1 MNFYLVETGYIH
13 DETTNVWSRLGYAG
27 IAYNDGDEVEQR
39 IAAIVEQAS
48 DITVLSTE
56 LRQHCT
62 DWPSLYHLSGTRANI
77 LRPFETDLGGDIL
90 EIGAGCGAITRY
102 LGECGG
108 NILAL
113 EGSKR
118 RATIARNRTKDLS
131 NVTVVA
137 EKFDDFAI
145 EHQFDVITLIGVLE
159 YANLFI
165 TGDHPAQVMLE
176 HLKKKL
182 KPTGKLIIA
191 IENQLGLKYFAGAPE
206 DHIGQPMYGIEGR
219 YRKDQPETFGRKVL
233 DDMLESVGFRSR
245 EFLAP
250 FPDYKLSTSIITA
263 SGLESNEFDAAALIL
278 HSVRKDPQLPPI
290 LAFSPELAWPSLV
303 KNGLAMDMANS
314 FLIVAHCGNPK
325 LQKNM
330 LPLAWH
336 YSTDRK
342 KQYCKETIFVPHEDE
357 KIEVYYKSLD
367 ASNIAITDDE
377 LLRFSVPDHAPYFK
391 GELLSQEFTQ
401 IIIRDQWSLEE
412 VVFFFK
418 KYLSVLA
425 KLNGRDSADFS
436 IDTEI
441 NGEFFDCV
449 PQNIIVKYDD
459 DGYIIDDEWTLNRKV
474 QVGFL
479 VFRAILTLFFSLT
492 RIGHP
497 AKESGN
503 TYGDFVLN
511 VWRGL
516 GWEGTRERL
525 TDYAKFETDIQIL
538 VSGRRNLENYVL
550 DFLQSP
556 IGNFFNLNSTV
567 IERDSR
573 IANLSQVVTERDS
586 QITNLNQAVSERDS
600 QIAALYN
607 STSWRLTW
615 PLRFVMHLV
624 RATRTFKK
632 AISYYGSPIV
642 VLKKVVRIFRNE
654 GVPGVLSR
662 ANILS
667 EVMRTSVS
675 HDVGNMMEGLYWPIP
690 PADNDFLLKVSVIVP
705 NYNHA
710 PYLKRRLDSIYGQTY
725 RNFEVILLDDC
736 STDESQNI
744 LCEYANRYKEIT
756 TVVFNSINSG
766 GVFNQWHK
774 GISLAHGDLIWIAES
789 DDYCDIT
796 HLSELIRFFK
806 NEAVMLSFCRSD
818 FVKGDDGTKMWT
830 SEEFL
835 ADTKL
840 DIWGNEFIRSAHW
853 VVNHAW
859 GMKNIIPNVSSA
871 IFRHPGAIPIMSD
884 KSWRNMRLCGDWIF
898 YLHLIRGGLVAY
910 SPRTTN
916 YYRQHGSGTSINT
929 QKENTYYRE
938 HEKVVVGLLELYKID
953 PSILDRQQQSLY
965 LHWCVSHGSNRKQE
979 FEALYNLTR
988 ARSVAKP
995 RTPNILMAG
1004 FALIAGGGETFP
1016 IMMANLLRK
1025 RGAGVSF
1032 LNCRNAQTDLGVRRM
1047 LNRSVPLFELDGLHR
1062 IGALCYDLGIEIIHS
1077 HHAWVDMTLAQCLM
1091 HEPKIKQV
1099 ITMHGMYEMMPRDA
1113 INNIISLMEKRISR
1127 IIFTAE
1133 KNLAPFSKEF
1143 QERKKFTRINN
1154 ALEIEEIYPIERS
1167 TLGIG
1172 EDDFVLCLVSR
1183 AIPEKG
1189 WVETIQAVELAR
1201 LHCPRKICLLLI
1213 GEGEEFDRLKHKHAS
1228 ELTRFLGFRSNIRD
1242 YFAMADMGILP
1253 SRFKGESYP
1262 LVLIDC
1268 LLAGKPIIASR
1279 IGEIHEMLSADD
1291 SLAGELL
1298 ELQNFS
1304 IPIENLANLIV
1315 RLASDSTYYQILKGR
1330 VPSAVKKFDPSIM
1343 IEKYEDIYRSVLI
1356 AE

>member
-1 MNFYLVETGYIH
+1 MPKVSIILTSFNHAKYLREAIDSALNQIFTDFELIIWDDASSDNSWEIIQSYQDPRIKAFRNDMQRRGVYGINKAISEVVQGEYIAIH
-13 DETTNVWSRLGYAG
+13 HSDDVWELDKLEKQVAFLDDNHQVGAVFTWVQIIDDYGNDRDFDWFSRKYDRWRLLRELFCGENHLNHPSVLVRKSCYYDVGLYKYGLAQTADAEMWSRLLLKYEAV
-27 IAYNDGDEVEQR
+27 ILEEPLVRHRLFLDGSNTSGS
-39 IAAIVEQAS
+39 ANNSAIRTQNE
-48 DITVLSTE
+48 
-56 LRQHCT
+56 
-62 DWPSLYHLSGTRANI
+62 WNI
-77 LRPFETDLGGDIL
+77 LRGNFLRCHNYEEFIRIFPETSQIADKETFSVIHALAFVSLNPSLPSSAWGFGMDLL
-90 EIGAGCGAITRY
+90 YQEIAN
-102 LGECGG
+102 G
-108 NILAL
+108 NKSEI
-113 EGSKR
+113 
-118 RATIARNRTKDLS
+118 LS
-131 NVTVVA
+131 NDYDYRNLIK
-137 EKFDDFAI
+137 ESGL
-145 EHQFDVITLIGVLE
+145 FDVFGVS
-159 YANLFI
+159 
-165 TGDHPAQVMLE
+165 H
-176 HLKKKL
+176 
-182 KPTGKLIIA
+182 
-191 IENQLGLKYFAGAPE
+191 
-206 DHIGQPMYGIEGR
+206 
-219 YRKDQPETFGRKVL
+219 
-233 DDMLESVGFRSR
+233 
-245 EFLAP
+245 
-250 FPDYKLSTSIITA
+250 
-263 SGLESNEFDAAALIL
+263 AAALAE
-278 HSVRKDPQLPPI
+278 RDGK
-290 LAFSPELAWPSLV
+290 
-303 KNGLAMDMANS
+303 
-314 FLIVAHCGNPK
+314 
-325 LQKNM
+325 
-330 LPLAWH
+330 
-336 YSTDRK
+336 
-342 KQYCKETIFVPHEDE
+342 
-357 KIEVYYKSLD
+357 
-367 ASNIAITDDE
+367 IAIAHE
-377 LLRFSVPDHAPYFK
+377 QIVSLKQAIEEQ
-391 GELLSQEFTQ
+391 GEQ
-401 IIIRDQWSLEE
+401 IAS
-412 VVFFFK
+412 
-418 KYLSVLA
+418 
-425 KLNGRDSADFS
+425 
-436 IDTEI
+436 
-441 NGEFFDCV
+441 
-449 PQNIIVKYDD
+449 
-459 DGYIIDDEWTLNRKV
+459 
-474 QVGFL
+474 
-479 VFRAILTLFFSLT
+479 
-492 RIGHP
+492 
-497 AKESGN
+497 
-503 TYGDFVLN
+503 
-511 VWRGL
+511 
-516 GWEGTRERL
+516 
-525 TDYAKFETDIQIL
+525 
-538 VSGRRNLENYVL
+538 
-550 DFLQSP
+550 
-556 IGNFFNLNSTV
+556 
-567 IERDSR
+567 
-573 IANLSQVVTERDS
+573 LSQVVTERDS
-586 QITNLNQAVSERDS
+586 QIT
-600 QIAALYN
+600 ALYS
-607 STSWRLTW
+607 STSWRLTR
-615 PLRFVMHLV
+615 PLRFIMHLI
-624 RATRTFKK
+624 RATQTFKK

-662 ANILS
+662 ANVLS

-675 HDVGNMMEGLYWPIP
+675 HDVGNMMEGLRWPIP
-690 PADNDFLLKVSVIVP
+690 PADNDFLPKVSVVVP

-789 DDYCDIT
+789 DDYCDVT
-796 HLSELIRFFK
+796 HLSELVRFFK

-916 YYRQHGSGTSINT
+916 YYRQHGSGTSINI

-938 HEKVVVGLLELYKID
+938 HEKVAVELLELYKID

-988 ARSVAKP
+988 VRSVAKP

-1143 QERKKFTRINN
+1143 QEGKKFTRINN
-1154 ALEIEEIYPIERS
+1154 ALEIEEIYPVERS

-1189 WVETIQAVELAR
+1189 WMEAIQAVELAR

-1213 GEGEEFDRLKHKHAS
+1213 GEGEEFDRLKHKCAS

-1268 LLAGKPIIASR
+1268 LLAGKPMIASR

-1291 SLAGELL
+1291 SLAGELF

-1343 IEKYEDIYRSVLI
+1343 MEKYEDIYRSVLI